1 MDPYFRLFFA
11 LLPPPG
17 VAAEIGWWRDWSGW
31 RRGPV
36 GDARLHMTFL
46 RLGDFAA
53 SPCGLVAELAARM
66 ARLRL
71 PACRI
76 VLDRMV
82 FDAKAARLVASERI
96 AALGLAQRL
105 LYDGLVRQG
114 LALPART
121 RFSPHVTLHYD
132 PRPRGAAWIDAIS
145 WRATEL
151 VLIESIVGRH
161 VHKVRGR
168 WPLRSVATHS
178 PR

>member
-17 VAAEIGWWRDWSGW
+17 AAAEIGWWRDQSGW

-36 GDARLHMTFL
+36 GDDRLHMTLL
-46 RLGDFAA
+46 RIGDFAA
-53 SPCGLVAELAARM
+53 SPSGLISHLAARM
-66 ARLRL
+66 ARLSL

-82 FDAKAARLVASERI
+82 FDSKAARLVASERI
-96 AALGLAQRL
+96 AALGSAQRL
-105 LYDGLVRQG
+105 LRDSLC
-114 LALPART
+114 LPSRA

-132 PRPRGAAWIDAIS
+132 PGPVGATWIDPVS

-151 VLIESIVGRH
+151 VLIESLVGRH
-161 VHKVRGR
+161 VHKIRGR
-168 WPLRSVATHS
+168 WPLR
-178 PR
+178 

>member
-1 MDPYFRLFFA
+1 MDPFFRLFFA

-31 RRGPV
+31 RRSPV
-36 GDARLHMTFL
+36 SDDRLHMTFL

-53 SPCGLVAELAARM
+53 SPSGLVARLAAL
-66 ARLRL
+66 RLRL

-76 VLDRMV
+76 VLDRMIV
-82 FDAKAARLVASERI
+82 DGEAARLVASERI
-96 AALGLAQRL
+96 LALGSAHRL
-105 LYDGLVRQG
+105 LRDSLVRRG
-114 LALPART
+114 LALPRRM

-132 PRPRGAAWIDAIS
+132 PGPGGATWIDAIS

-161 VHKVRGR
+161 VHEIRGR
-168 WPLRSVATHS
+168 WPLRSAAAHS
-178 PR
+178 PP

>member
-1 MDPYFRLFFA
+1 MDSHFRLFFA

-17 VAAEIGWWRDWSGW
+17 VAAEIGWWRDRSGW

-36 GDARLHMTFL
+36 SDDRLHITFV
-46 RLGDFAA
+46 RIGDFPA
-53 SPCGLVAELAARM
+53 SPSGLIANLAARM
-66 ARLRL
+66 ARLSL

-82 FDAKAARLVASERI
+82 SDGKAARLVASERI
-96 AALGLAQRL
+96 AALASAQRL
-105 LYDGLVRQG
+105 LRDGLG
-114 LALPART
+114 LPSRT
-121 RFSPHVTLHYD
+121 RFSPHITLHYD
-132 PRPRGAAWIDAIS
+132 PGPGGATWIDPIS

-161 VHKVRGR
+161 VHAIRGR
-168 WPLRSVATHS
+168 WPLRPVAAPS

>member
-1 MDPYFRLFFA
+1 MAPYFRLFFA

-17 VAAEIGWWRDWSGW
+17 VAAEIGWWRDRSGW

-36 GDARLHMTFL
+36 SDNRLHMTFL
-46 RLGDFAA
+46 RIGDFPA
-53 SPCGLVAELAARM
+53 SPSGLIAYLAART
-66 ARLRL
+66 ARLGL

-82 FDAKAARLVASERI
+82 FDRKAARLVASERI
-96 AALGLAQRL
+96 AALASAQRRL
-105 LYDGLVRQG
+105 RDGLG
-114 LALPART
+114 LKRRA

-132 PRPRGAAWIDAIS
+132 PGPGVATWIDPIS

-161 VHKVRGR
+161 VHRIRGR
-168 WPLRSVATHS
+168 WPLKSAEARS
-178 PR
+178 PP

>member
-1 MDPYFRLFFA
+1 MDPYYRLFFA

-31 RRGPV
+31 RRDPV
-36 GDARLHMTFL
+36 SDRRLHVTVL
-46 RLGDFAA
+46 RIGDFPA
-53 SPCGLVAELAARM
+53 SPSGLVAHLAGRM
-66 ARLRL
+66 ALLSL

-82 FDAKAARLVASERI
+82 FNSNAARLVASERI
-96 AALGLAQRL
+96 AALASAHRL
-105 LYDGLVRQG
+105 LRDGLIRQG
-114 LALPART
+114 LALPRT
-121 RFSPHVTLHYD
+121 RLSPHVTLHYD
-132 PRPRGAAWIDAIS
+132 PGPAGATWIDPIS

-161 VHKVRGR
+161 VHAIRGR
-168 WPLRSVATHS
+168 WPLRPAAAPS

>member
-1 MDPYFRLFFA
+1 MDPSFRLFFA

-17 VAAEIGWWRDWSGW
+17 VAAEIGWWRDWSGG

-36 GDARLHMTFL
+36 SDDRLHITVL

-53 SPCGLVAELAARM
+53 SPSALIARLAAPM
-66 ARLRL
+66 ARLSL

-82 FDAKAARLVASERI
+82 VDAAAARLVASERI
-96 AALGLAQRL
+96 AALGSAHRL
-105 LYDGLVRQG
+105 LREGLG
-114 LALPART
+114 LPRRAW
-121 RFSPHVTLHYD
+121 FSPHVTLHYD
-132 PRPRGAAWIDAIS
+132 PGQSGATWIDAIS

-151 VLIESIVGRH
+151 VLIESLVGRH
-161 VHKVRGR
+161 VHRVRGR
-168 WPLRSVATHS
+168 WPLRSVAARS